1 MCWARGKNGRGAA
14 NEESGCDQSGGQKEK
29 IKTATK
35 TGGLFEDKFA
45 GIVRVVEI
53 LVDRRG
59 RWRLLAE
66 TAVKRDQGARRRE
79 TNVDN
84 QCRCLT
90 PDFNDKEESNK
101 E

>member
-1 MCWARGKNGRGAA
+1 MAWARGKNGRGAA
-14 NEESGCDQSGGQKEK
+14 NEESGCDPSGGQKEK

-66 TAVKRDQGARRRE
+66 TADKTGSGCKEKR
-79 TNVDN
+79 
-84 QCRCLT
+84 
-90 PDFNDKEESNK
+90 NK
-101 E
+101 C